1 MSPCP
6 GGSILITSAP
16 RSASIVAAAGPAM
29 KLAVSRTFSP
39 AKTESVAIVITSHE
53 GAEAGCRAPDDER
66 LHLARALVGVQRLGV
81 GEEPD
86 DVVVEHDAVA
96 AEQLA
101 RPGDGLPAAG
111 GHVALGQRGLVVAQ
125 LVGLLQLGDPYGHA
139 EAGGDVAEHP
149 GQQVL
154 D

>member
-39 AKTESVAIVITSHE
+39 AKMESLAIVITSDE
-53 GAEAGCRAPDDER
+53 GAQAGHRATDDQR
-66 LHLARALVGVQRLGV
+66 LNLPRALVGVDRLGV
-81 GEEPD
+81 RDEAA

-96 AEQLA
+96 GQQLA
-101 RPGDGLPAAG
+101 R
-111 GHVALGQRGLVVAQ
+111 
-125 LVGLLQLGDPYGHA
+125 
-139 EAGGDVAEHP
+139 
-149 GQQVL
+149 
-154 D
+154 